1 MYNLTPEQLQYAAKL
16 RSISNRFMTQAAKEF
31 RSNKNENKE
40 AISILKEL
48 AKDKSIHITRPDK
61 GKGVVILSHEDYVN
75 KMLEVLN
82 DSSTFKSLDI
92 DPTIKKENKLIKQL
106 LRMVDR
112 KFITENEYKRIRP
125 CGSLCARMYGLPK
138 IHKVGLP
145 LRPVVSSIDGFN
157 YRLSKYLAKK
167 LQPFRKNKY
176 MVKDTFDFIESIKK
190 INRNMTKHRMIS
202 FDVTSLFTK
211 IPLSYTINLI
221 LNKLYGPEHTCPQF
235 IKDTSDWCSKCLDRH
250 DMNQLLITA
259 TSDTHFSFNNEYYVQ
274 TNGVAMGSPLAP
286 VFADIFLI
294 DLENKLMK
302 KLKKAGLLWYKR
314 YVDDTFA
321 IIHKNAKISKIKKIL
336 NNFHKDI
343 QFSSVQERNNEL
355 PFLDVLV
362 HRRSKKLETSVYRK
376 PIYTGLMTKWSSLVL
391 KRYKISAVS
400 SMIYRTIR
408 ISSSFEIMHKEF
420 DFIRDITERNGH
432 PSNFVEYQIRCTLN
446 RYMNRKNENTKKED
460 KTENKEQ
467 NNSVTDRIVINI
479 PYMGKATQQLS
490 KDIKKIA
497 RKIKPTTQVTI
508 VERPPPAIRQ
518 MFQNKDK
525 ISKNLQSNIIYQVN
539 CSSCSASY
547 VGKTNRQA
555 CRRLKEHRAPS
566 NTLIQSKNNNLRR
579 SERIAVLNAKK

>member
-1 MYNLTPEQLQYAAKL
+1 MYK
-16 RSISNRFMTQAAKEF
+16 
-31 RSNKNENKE
+31 NK
-40 AISILKEL
+40 
-48 AKDKSIHITRPDK
+48 
-61 GKGVVILSHEDYVN
+61 
-75 KMLEVLN
+75 
-82 DSSTFKSLDI
+82 
-92 DPTIKKENKLIKQL
+92 Q
-106 LRMVDR
+106 
-112 KFITENEYKRIRP
+112 IRP

-145 LRPVVSSIDGFN
+145 LRPVVSSVDGFT

-176 MVKDTFDFIESIKK
+176 MVKDTFDFIESIRK
-190 INRNMTKHRMIS
+190 INPNMTKHRMIS

-250 DMNQLLITA
+250 DMNQLLVTA
-259 TSDTHFSFNNEYYVQ
+259 TSDTHFSFNNQYYVQ

-286 VFADIFLI
+286 VFADIFMI

-302 KLKKAGLLWYKR
+302 KLKKAGLLCYKR

-321 IIHKNAKISKIKKIL
+321 IIHKNAKVSKIKKIL

-376 PIYTGLMTKWSSLVL
+376 PTYTGLMTKWSSFVP

-400 SMIYRTIR
+400 SMIYRAIR

-420 DFIRDITERNGH
+420 DFIRDITEQNGY

-446 RYMNRKNENTKKED
+446 RYMNRKTENIKIED

-555 CRRLKEHRAPS
+555 CRRLKEHGAPS

-579 SERIAVLNAKK
+579 SERIAVLNAKNKFPLSYYESDSNEEENLCKTNSASAIKRHMTSTKHKMDWNNWIILDKDKHPYRLLVKESLCINAISPTLTSTIRSVPLVVYPEGHINKRRNQNTRHQNRST